1 MKVLYLIN
9 QFPELSQT
17 FVIDEILSLISRG
30 MDVRVVSRKRPA
42 NPYSA
47 EGEMMLL
54 ASITHYACDMTAGDV
69 ALYVQ
74 SDRLKPLKIKF
85 DKIFRPNLDTPEEP
99 PEFDKLEACLRS
111 ITTTWSPDIV
121 QCHFGPLG
129 SMAAML
135 KSKGALNCP
144 ISTVFHGYDIT
155 KSKDIS
161 RWKDYRQLLSSGDAF
176 IGISDLWCRRLLD
189 LGAPVRKIHAVKLG
203 IDTEAFE
210 YRDRTTPNG
219 EPFRITSV
227 GRMTEKKGHEYTIRA
242 LGVLKKH
249 SPDFNVRLDIIGD
262 GPLLADMQ
270 QLIDQKGLT
279 DIVTLHGAQARE
291 SVMELLGKSNAFAL
305 HSVTAADGDKEG
317 IPVSIMEAM
326 AMGLPVLS
334 TIHSGIPEL
343 VKAEETGL
351 LAHERDYIAIAENIA
366 DLATHPV
373 RAFEMG
379 RKGRERVCELH
390 ERARQADLM
399 AETLEKIAS
408 ES

>member
-1 MKVLYLIN
+1 VAQY
-9 QFPELSQT
+9 
-17 FVIDEILSLISRG
+17 
-30 MDVRVVSRKRPA
+30 VRA
-42 NPYSA
+42 
-47 EGEMMLL
+47 
-54 ASITHYACDMTAGDV
+54 
-69 ALYVQ
+69 
-74 SDRLKPLKIKF
+74 DRLKPFKTRF

-111 ITTTWSPDIV
+111 MTTTWSPDVV

-135 KSKGALNCP
+135 KSKGALSCP

-161 RWKDYRQLLSSGDAF
+161 RWKDYRQLFAMGDGF

-203 IDTEAFE
+203 IDTSAFE
-210 YRDRTTPNG
+210 YRDRTTLNG
-219 EPFRITSV
+219 EPFRISSV

-242 LGVLKKH
+242 LAVLKRH
-249 SPDFNVRLDIIGD
+249 APDFNIRLDVIGS
-262 GPLLADMQ
+262 GELLQDMQ
-270 QLIDQKGLT
+270 QLVAREGLT
-279 DIVTLHGAQARE
+279 STVTLHGARSRE
-291 SVMELLGKSNAFAL
+291 SVMELLGNSNAFAL

-326 AMGLPVLS
+326 AMGLPILS

-351 LAHERDYIAIAENIA
+351 LAHERDYISIAENIA
-366 DLATHPV
+366 DLATHPA
-373 RAFEMG
+373 RAKEMG
-379 RKGRERVCELH
+379 QKGRERVCELH
-390 ERARQADLM
+390 ERKTQSDLM
-399 AETLEKIAS
+399 AETLEKIAA